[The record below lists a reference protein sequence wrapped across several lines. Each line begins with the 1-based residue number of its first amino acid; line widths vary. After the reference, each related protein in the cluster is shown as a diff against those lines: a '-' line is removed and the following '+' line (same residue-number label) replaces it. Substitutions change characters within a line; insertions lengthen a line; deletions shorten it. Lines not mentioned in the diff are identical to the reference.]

1 MYGRSSSRRTL
12 RGIALGALA
21 GLWLST
27 CTAERRPAP
36 VLVVG
41 VDGFEWD
48 VALPLLA
55 AGRMPHLAGLMERGA
70 YGLLETSQPT
80 FSPILWTTIAT
91 GKAAREHGIGGF
103 VKPRRTPDEPQT
115 LYSNADRRT
124 KAVWNIASD
133 AGREVAVVGWWM
145 TFPAEPV
152 NGVMVAQTNTSDQ
165 AEVDGGRNTWKGAL
179 LRDVPGQVWPRTRE
193 AAVWRTFDAV
203 AQGLAAREV
212 EIFGRFEHTGE
223 HSELAQRL
231 WENCRWAFRADAV
244 YADLTVELLAE
255 RAGRDL
261 TLVYFGGPDVVGHR
275 FWRWREPALFRDRP
289 PDGEVADLGRV
300 IDDYYVYVD
309 LVLGRLLA
317 AAEPQTRVLVVADH
331 GMHAV
336 NQEREF
342 DDAAPTGD
350 VNSGHHLDAPPGI
363 VVVAG
368 AGLRR
373 QGGTLDLAT
382 LRRADLPR
390 LAHVLDLAPTV
401 LTLLDLPAGADMP
414 GVAAPGLLDEAE
426 LARAARLTRVAT
438 HDTPEWI
445 AAHAALQVVDPGEAQ
460 RLEQLRRL
468 GYVGEDGELPAAKD

>member
-1 MYGRSSSRRTL
+1 MHRAAPIRL
-12 RGIALGALA
+12 RAALLAALVLGGCGA
-21 GLWLST
+21 G
-27 CTAERRPAP
+27 ERPAP

-55 AGRMPHLAGLMERGA
+55 EGRMPHLAGLMERGA

-91 GKAAREHGIGGF
+91 GKQAREHGIGGF
-103 VKPRRTPDEPQT
+103 VKPRREPDEPQT
-115 LYSNADRRT
+115 LFSNADRRT

-152 NGVMVAQTNTSDQ
+152 HGVMVAQTNTSEQ
-165 AEVDGGRNTWKGAL
+165 AEVEGGRNIWKGAL
-179 LRDVPGQVWPRTRE
+179 LRDVPGQVWPRSRE
-193 AAVWRTFDAV
+193 AAVWSTFDAV
-203 AQGLAAREV
+203 SERLEATEL
-212 EIFGRFEHTGE
+212 EIFGRFEHE
-223 HSELAQRL
+223 HSALAQRL

-244 YADLTVELLAE
+244 YADLTAELLAE

-261 TLVYFGGPDVVGHR
+261 TLVYLGGPDVVGHR
-275 FWRWREPALFRDRP
+275 FWRWREPQRYLDP
-289 PDGEVADLGRV
+289 PPAGEVADLGDV

-317 AAEPQTRVLVVADH
+317 AAAPDTRVLVVADH

-336 NQEREF
+336 NLEREF
-342 DDAAPTGD
+342 DDDAPAGD
-350 VNSGHHLDAPPGI
+350 VNSGHHMDAPPGI

-368 AGLRR
+368 PGLRR
-373 QGGTLDLAT
+373 SAAPLDLST
-382 LRRADLPR
+382 LRRADLPT
-390 LAHVLDLAPTV
+390 LAHVLDVAPTV
-401 LTLLDLPAGADMP
+401 LALLGIAAGADMP

-426 LARAARLTRVAT
+426 IARAAARTRVAT
-438 HDTPEWI
+438 HDTPQWKAE
-445 AAHAALQVVDPGEAQ
+445 HAALRAEDPGEAE

-468 GYVGEDGELPAAKD
+468 GYVGEDGAPPAEGGDR